1 MSSAGKIFAM
11 GVVAAFLL
19 TAASCAGGGV
29 GDGTSDDPV
38 PRESTVQTTKDD
50 SAAQPG
56 ETSLRTPSGTPS
68 ETNSETTPETATAVP
83 SGTASETT
91 PGMDTGTDT
100 DAATGSGTKADTKPA
115 ELPTGTTPSTP
126 AVTAEPPVTTAE
138 PVKPVKP
145 AETTAETTNSTGG
158 ETTPNGDALQS
169 GGDSDTGFGEFHEIT
184 G

>member
-1 MSSAGKIFAM
+1 MSSAGKIFAI
-11 GVVAAFLL
+11 GVVAAFLM

-29 GDGTSDDPV
+29 GDGTSAAPV
-38 PRESTVQTTKDD
+38 PRESTVQTTKGDA
-50 SAAQPG
+50 AAQPD

-68 ETNSETTPETATAVP
+68 ETTPETTSAVT
-83 SGTASETT
+83 SGITS
-91 PGMDTGTDT
+91 GMDTDTDT
-100 DAATGSGTKADTKPA
+100 DAATGSDTKADTKPA
-115 ELPTGTTPSTP
+115 EPPTGTTPSTP